1 VNGVVA
7 WVGPVGWHG
16 PARQFIR
23 CHPVQNFSVR
33 RRDVSQSRH
42 SHFLTSKGFMQPTE
56 CPPQAAVMSGEMSEG
71 SRDIRVVEPVSNSP
85 RETGGGIGQSW
96 PVQRISARPVG
107 EPYATSLIFRSSR
120 PIAAEQLYQQ
130 RTVIRSETKRPA
142 GEGA

>member
-7 WVGPVGWHG
+7 WVGPVGG
-16 PARQFIR
+16 MARPASLSAVTPCKI
-23 CHPVQNFSVR
+23 
-33 RRDVSQSRH
+33 SQSGVATCPNQH
-42 SHFLTSKGFMQPTE
+42 IHTSSHQKGS
-56 CPPQAAVMSGEMSEG
+56 CSRLSAPPQAAVMSGEMSEG